1 MKKFLFLGALA
12 AMLLGTASCSND
24 MEPAM
29 TDDGMVQFTIELPGN
44 IDSRAI
50 ADGMTANKLT
60 VAVYDENGNE
70 LPDIRVNKDIPH
82 QTTVEFKLVKGQTY
96 SFAFWA
102 QAEGAPY
109 TFDTA
114 GKSVSVDYT
123 NAKCNDE
130 TRDAFYAY
138 KTLTVDG
145 PINQTVY
152 LTRPFAQLNYGADD
166 LAAAKAAGIVPL
178 QTKLVVS
185 KVANTFNLATGEATG
200 EVENV
205 EFALAD
211 LPDATTDDDGNVTP
225 ATLTVENK
233 PYAWMEMSY
242 FLVPAN
248 EANVDVEMT
257 ATTTQQNVD
266 VPVANVPVK
275 KNHRTNIVGSLFTE
289 DAIFNVIIDQNFDV
303 ADYNIDYNAPVVP
316 AGKANVNGTEY
327 NTIAEA
333 LAVADGNTIYL
344 GEGTYNETINVP
356 ANGNVSIHAGNG
368 LYADDVIINKP
379 VTAAA
384 GSTLDLK
391 NVSVKGTSSGA
402 GIEVTNATA
411 TLDGVKSSGNRG
423 INVWA
428 DGENGSKVT
437 IKNSEMIAT
446 GTYSRGIN
454 VGQGSN
460 NEVTVEGS
468 TIQAEYYAF
477 NFIGSCDAA
486 TITVKDS
493 EVTGW
498 AISNIWGKNNN
509 VEYDNC
515 TLNSINDKSYHASNA
530 FSAFVYSTDAS
541 NHAMNNIVKVT
552 RCKVNVES
560 TKGNK
565 QSLIGYEGTNNQ
577 TIMNNTDIIGKNTNT
592 NGQPITFRAS
602 TYPTLCSDLFDN
614 DWNFIGTNQIMQDRF
629 NFENVTINWDGE
641 NINWAEYITVE

>member
-509 VEYDNC
+509 FEYDNC

>member
-200 EVENV
+200 EEENV
-205 EFALAD
+205 EFALAG
-211 LPDATTDDDGNVTP
+211 LPDATTDNDGNITP

-257 ATTTQQNVD
+257 ATTTQQNVN

-289 DAIFNVIIDQNFDV
+289 DVIFNVIIDQNFDV

-327 NTIAEA
+327 NTIADA
-333 LAVADGNTIYL
+333 LAAADGKTIYL

-368 LYADDVIINKP
+368 LYADDVIINKQ
-379 VTAAA
+379 VKAEE

-391 NVSVKGTSSGA
+391 NVTVKTNNT
-402 GIEVTNATA
+402 VTNPAIDIVGATA
-411 TLDGVKSSGNRG
+411 TLDGIK
-423 INVWA
+423 A
-428 DGENGSKVT
+428 DGSRGVAIENGSNVT
-437 IKNSEMIAT
+437 IKNSDIAAT
-446 GTYSRGIN
+446 GSQGYPRGVQL
-454 VGQGSN
+454 VGEN
-460 NEVTVEGS
+460 NNVTVEGS
-468 TIQAEYYAF
+468 NISAVHYAF
-477 NFIGSCDAA
+477 NFIGGANSN
-486 TITVKDS
+486 TINLKNST
-493 EVTGW
+493 VTGW
-498 AISNIWGKNNN
+498 GVVNIWSSNNN
-509 VEYDNC
+509 IEFDNC
-515 TLNSINDKSYHASNA
+515 TLNSINDKPYNA
-530 FSAFVYSTDAS
+530 DGWNNFSAFVYNNDGS
-541 NHAMNNIVKVT
+541 NIARDNVVT
-552 RCKVNVES
+552 ILNSKVNVSS
-560 TKGNK
+560 TKEVNK
-565 QSLIGYEGTNNQ
+565 QSLIGYAGYNNKTIFKNVNVVGTD
-577 TIMNNTDIIGKNTNT
+577 TNTDE
-592 NGQPITFRAS
+592 PLTFRS
-602 TYPTLCSDLFDN
+602 YGCDFFDA
-614 DWNFIGTNQIMQDRF
+614 DHNFIGTNEMLATLCNCTD
-629 NFENVTINWDGE
+629 NVTCTWNGNPLDLV
-641 NINWAEYITVE
+641 EYFTFE

>member
-29 TDDGMVQFTIELPGN
+29 GGDDMVQFTIELPGN
-44 IDSRAI
+44 VDSRTI

-60 VAVYDENGNE
+60 VAVYDENGVE
-70 LPDIRVNKDIPH
+70 LPDIRVNKDILH
-82 QTTVEFKLVKGQTY
+82 QTTVQFKLVKGQKY

-102 QAEGAPY
+102 QADGAPY
-109 TFDTA
+109 TFSTA
-114 GKSVSVDYT
+114 DKSVSVDYT

-257 ATTTQQNVD
+257 ATTTQQNVN

-327 NTIAEA
+327 NTIADA
-333 LAVADGNTIYL
+333 LAAADGNTIYL

-368 LYADDVIINKP
+368 LYADDIIINKP

-384 GSTLDLK
+384 GSTLDMK
-391 NVSVKGTSSGA
+391 NVTVKGASDGA
-402 GIEVTNATA
+402 GIDVTASTV

-423 INVWA
+423 INVW
-428 DGENGSKVT
+428 EGSKVT

-446 GTYSRGIN
+446 GGYSRGIN
-454 VGQGSN
+454 VGEGSN

-468 TIQAEYYAF
+468 KIKADYYAF
-477 NFIGSCDAA
+477 NLIGSCDAA

-493 EVTGW
+493 EVTTGW
-498 AISNIWGKNNN
+498 AITNIWGNNNN

-515 TLNSINDKSYHASNA
+515 ILNSINDKTYNA
-530 FSAFVYSTDAS
+530 DGWNNFQAFVYNVGNGFVAS
-541 NHAMNNIVKVT
+541 NNTVT
-552 RCKVNVES
+552 VRNSNVS
-560 TKGNK
+560 VSATTGNK
-565 QSLIGYEGTNNQ
+565 QALIGYEGYNNKTILKSTNV
-577 TIMNNTDIIGKNTNT
+577 IGTNT
-592 NGQPITFRAS
+592 NDEPLSLRSS
-602 TYPTLCSDLFDN
+602 TCDFFDSDN
-614 DWNFIGTNQIMQDRF
+614 NFIGTNEMLATLCNCSD
-629 NFENVTINWDGE
+629 NVTCTWNGQPLDLV
-641 NINWAEYITVE
+641 EYFTWE